1 MQEATGLLPIASLAV
16 IKDSLHPSNLCQPCL
31 FKKES
36 TSIILGGSS
45 NLRNNRE
52 QIGERSAETL
62 DLLIDMISYR
72 GPTNILTKI
81 YAKPK
86 SIAGLAFFIT
96 LRPVNILRCKYSL
109 SNLGT
114 V

>member
-1 MQEATGLLPIASLAV
+1 
-16 IKDSLHPSNLCQPCL
+16 L

-62 DLLIDMISYR
+62 DLLIDMISYSVITE
-72 GPTNILTKI
+72 G
-81 YAKPK
+81 A
-86 SIAGLAFFIT
+86 SLALF
-96 LRPVNILRCKYSL
+96 
-109 SNLGT
+109 
-114 V
+114 